1 MVFVHIVLCVTIIII
16 CERVVRRERD
26 HDGSASAMIGE
37 AVFVARVWRCGA
49 ILANHVSD
57 ATSAQ

>member
-1 MVFVHIVLCVTIIII
+1 MVFVHIVLCVTIII

-26 HDGSASAMIGE
+26 ASAMIGE